1 MKRFII
7 IAFCML
13 MALPLFAELWIT
25 NVEPNQITV
34 NWDKIGTVKASDYVI
49 HYNAEDKKTDWFVK
63 EASGV
68 ISYDLKSLEP
78 WTSYVV
84 YVNPIIGGLETP
96 AQGTNAVTITT
107 KSNEFNYMWQGR
119 DQFGVVSLIQNYA
132 FIYDTS
138 SFPSDVTKFVVTE
151 DIYILSL
158 NLTDHEDGS
167 GAYSMATILI
177 DNVAVDYLTVP
188 KFSMAPMLYTGYLPV
203 KKGQEFQV
211 RLDTGNNGE
220 RGFRMRFITPTLK

>member
-13 MALPLFAELWIT
+13 MVLPLFAELWIT

-34 NWDKIGTVKASDYVI
+34 KWDQIGTVKESNYVI
-49 HYNAEDKKTDWFVK
+49 HYNAEEKKTDFWVK
-63 EASGV
+63 EDSGI
-68 ISYDLKSLEP
+68 ISYDLKQLVP

-107 KSNEFNYMWQGR
+107 KSNEYNYMWQAR
-119 DQFGVVSLIQNYA
+119 DQFAVSNLIQNYA
-132 FIYDTS
+132 FTIS
-138 SFPSDVTKFVVTE
+138 VAAFPTDVTKFTVTE

-158 NLTDHEDGS
+158 NLVDKS
-167 GAYSMATILI
+167 GIAGAISQATILI
-177 DNVAVDYLTVP
+177 DSLPIDYLTVP
-188 KFSMAPMLYTGYLPV
+188 RNSMAPMLYTGYLPV

-211 RLDTGNNGE
+211 RVDLGDVGL